1 MDTIM
6 GIYVVLLIIGLALF
20 LLICPYL
27 ENRKLKKELKSVKN
41 ELELVRGLLLA
52 YEDQYGE
59 DLANERIKNFLKKLG
74 ITEENPLVV
83 KMKKREMDG
92 IKK

>member
-59 DLANERIKNFLKKLG
+59 DLANERIKDFLKKLG